1 MMKLRKIGRLF
12 VIKTRLEAYLVT
24 YAIAVG
30 SIERGAHYLQQYPG
44 NGGWLLAAACLG
56 VPFVAGAKLLDS
68 VRSTPAGATVPAKL
82 APRHPIRMISRSR
95 PTHRRLAHGS
105 ALPSS
110 HRTD

>member
-30 SIERGAHYLQQYPG
+30 SVERGAHYLQQYPG

-56 VPFVAGAKLLDS
+56 VPFIAGAKLLDS
-68 VRSTPAGATVPAKL
+68 VRAEPVVAIVEAKL
-82 APRHPIRMISRSR
+82 APRHPARTVSRSR
-95 PTHRRLAHGS
+95 PRHPRSAHGS

-110 HRTD
+110 HHTD

>member
-30 SIERGAHYLQQYPG
+30 SVERGAHYLQQYPG
-44 NGGWLLAAACLG
+44 NGGWLLAVACLG
-56 VPFVAGAKLLDS
+56 VPFIAGAKLLDS
-68 VRSTPAGATVPAKL
+68 VRQLPAGPVAEVKL
-82 APRHPIRMISRSR
+82 APRHSARGLNRSR
-95 PTHRRLAHGS
+95 PKHPRSAHGS

-110 HRTD
+110 HHTD

>member
-68 VRSTPAGATVPAKL
+68 VRAVPAGTTAEVRL
-82 APRHPIRMISRSR
+82 APRHSMRMISRSR
-95 PTHRRLAHGS
+95 PTHRRSAHGS

>member
-1 MMKLRKIGRLF
+1 MTKLRKIGRLF

-30 SIERGAHYLQQYPG
+30 AIERGVHYLQQYPG

-56 VPFVAGAKLLDS
+56 VPFIAGAKLLDS
-68 VRSTPAGATVPAKL
+68 VRLVPESPVPEVRL
-82 APRHPIRMISRSR
+82 APRHSARTISRSR
-95 PTHRRLAHGS
+95 PRHFRLSHGS

>member
-1 MMKLRKIGRLF
+1 MMKIRKIGRLF

-30 SIERGAHYLQQYPG
+30 SVERGVHYLQQYPG

-68 VRSTPAGATVPAKL
+68 VRPITAGSVAELKL
-82 APRHPIRMISRSR
+82 APRHSTRGINRNRPRHPRSV
-95 PTHRRLAHGS
+95 HGS

-110 HRTD
+110 HHTD

>member
-1 MMKLRKIGRLF
+1 MNRFRKIGRLF

-30 SIERGAHYLQQYPG
+30 SVERGAHYLQQYPG

-56 VPFVAGAKLLDS
+56 VPFIAGAKLLDS
-68 VRSTPAGATVPAKL
+68 VRPVPAGSTINGKWE
-82 APRHPIRMISRSR
+82 PRHATRRVSRSR
-95 PTHRRLAHGS
+95 PRHHRSARDS